1 MFYTLAGILVLN
13 FPREFPD
20 LISLGRSS
28 VPLYVLLL
36 LLIFIF
42 VYIKLGKGPA
52 TKSDEFLEKF
62 QTAFSPPPLIFE
74 K

>member
-42 VYIKLGKGPA
+42 VYIKIREGSRYQIGRIFGKNPNG
-52 TKSDEFLEKF
+52 L
-62 QTAFSPPPLIFE
+62 
-74 K
+74 